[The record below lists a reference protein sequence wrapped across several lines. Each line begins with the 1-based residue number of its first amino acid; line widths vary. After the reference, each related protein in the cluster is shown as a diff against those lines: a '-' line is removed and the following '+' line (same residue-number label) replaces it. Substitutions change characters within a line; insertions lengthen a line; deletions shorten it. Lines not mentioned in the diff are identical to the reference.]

1 MQKKIKKCP
10 KFPPFF
16 GHIVIK
22 KALFFSYKRNGT
34 ATLSKE
40 IRVFSYLYEN
50 RRLKLVIEKNQE
62 CSANPASSSVLVMV
76 IKKALFCSYK
86 RNGTAL
92 SKLELDCFVLII
104 RVEQKTKFKKRLQ
117 IYQVSSVSVIVI
129 KTPLFCS

>member
-1 MQKKIKKCP
+1 M
-10 KFPPFF
+10 
-16 GHIVIK
+16 VE
-22 KALFFSYKRNGT
+22 
-34 ATLSKE
+34 E

-92 SKLELDCFVLII
+92 SKLELDCWKSSETSCIRIDYKSRTKKKIQETSANLPSFLCFGHSNQDTSVL
-104 RVEQKTKFKKRLQ
+104 
-117 IYQVSSVSVIVI
+117 
-129 KTPLFCS
+129 